1 MTRLTP
7 VFKIDLSTGRRQMLA
22 ELGPRDPAGAP
33 LGLMPM
39 LTLDGRRYAYSV
51 LEFSGDLFLINRL
64 QR

>member
-1 MTRLTP
+1 MTRLSP
-7 VFKIDLSTGRRQMLA
+7 VFKVDLLTGRRQMLA

-33 LGLMPM
+33 LVLMPI

-51 LEFSGDLFLINRL
+51 MQFSGDLFLISSL